1 MYVINCAKIAEL
13 TAMEKGY
20 SFNARKT
27 KARFVAEGVRQ
38 MKTPSTAEILR
49 DEARRSERLRITL
62 MALDC
67 KDLDEFI
74 NKLRAE
80 DKN

>member
-1 MYVINCAKIAEL
+1 
-13 TAMEKGY
+13 
-20 SFNARKT
+20 
-27 KARFVAEGVRQ
+27 
-38 MKTPSTAEILR
+38 MKTPSVAEILR

-67 KDLDEFI
+67 KDLEEFI
-74 NKLRAE
+74 NKLKTE

>member
-1 MYVINCAKIAEL
+1 M
-13 TAMEKGY
+13 Y
-20 SFNARKT
+20 SFNGRKT
-27 KARFVAEGVRQ
+27 KARLIAEGVRQ
-38 MKTPSTAEILR
+38 MKTPSVAEILR

-67 KDLDEFI
+67 KDLEEFI
-74 NKLRAE
+74 NKLKTE